1 MSSLAA
7 LAPRLRFNETL
18 LKSVIEGM
26 DGPAWNLVP
35 PGGGNTPHWILG
47 HVAAS
52 RRFMLRAAGH
62 ALASEPWEA
71 LFGRGA
77 APGAAT
83 DGFPP
88 VEELLTDVHAS
99 GEIVSELFPTMTDEA
114 ARAPAAQPMPD
125 GSDTVAGMLHFLHF
139 HETYHLGQLGLLR
152 RMNGLDPFA

>member
-18 LKSVIEGM
+18 LKSVIKGM
-26 DGPAWNLVP
+26 DAPAWGLVP

-47 HVAAS
+47 HLAAS
-52 RRFMLRAAGH
+52 RRFMLRTAGH
-62 ALASEPWEA
+62 ELATDPWEA

-77 APGAAT
+77 EPGAAT
-83 DGFPP
+83 APFPP
-88 VEELLTDVHAS
+88 VEDLLADVHAS
-99 GEIVSELFPTMTDEA
+99 GEIVGELFPAMADEA
-114 ARAPAAQPMPD
+114 AAAPAPQPMPD
-125 GSDTVAGMLHFLHF
+125 GSDTVAGVLHFLYF

>member
-18 LKSVIEGM
+18 LRSVTKGM
-26 DGPAWNLVP
+26 DATAWSLVP

-47 HVAAS
+47 HVVAS
-52 RRFMLRAAGH
+52 RRLMLRAAGH
-62 ALASEPWEA
+62 ELATDPWEA

-77 APGAAT
+77 EPGAAT
-83 DGFPP
+83 DSFPP
-88 VEELLTDVHAS
+88 VEELLADIRAS
-99 GEIVSELFPTMTDEA
+99 GEVLSELFPAMTDEA
-114 ARAPAAQPMPD
+114 AAEPAARPMSD
-125 GSDTVAGMLHFLHF
+125 GSDTVAGVLHFLYF